1 MEIYSLTYSGS
12 ILNSISAFKRAS
24 SDIII
29 TTLSGFA
36 SYRLY
41 VANADNSWNTTI
53 TTTYKKPLISGFF
66 LISYFVFDLPIVRHF
81 LFFQFSQSEQIHPFY
96 FP

>member
-1 MEIYSLTYSGS
+1 LEQSHKPLIVLIVLDILTFAYPSSYGDINSLTYSGS

-29 TTLSGFA
+29 TTLSGLTA

-53 TTTYKKPLISGFF
+53 TTT
-66 LISYFVFDLPIVRHF
+66 
-81 LFFQFSQSEQIHPFY
+81 
-96 FP
+96 

>member
-1 MEIYSLTYSGS
+1 VSFVRFSCATSYSGS
-12 ILNSISAFKRAS
+12 ILNSISFKRAS

-29 TTLSGFA
+29 TTLSGLTA

-53 TTTYKKPLISGFF
+53 TTT
-66 LISYFVFDLPIVRHF
+66 
-81 LFFQFSQSEQIHPFY
+81 
-96 FP
+96 

>member
-1 MEIYSLTYSGS
+1 MEISIHLLSGS

-29 TTLSGFA
+29 TTLSGLTA

-53 TTTYKKPLISGFF
+53 TTT
-66 LISYFVFDLPIVRHF
+66 
-81 LFFQFSQSEQIHPFY
+81 
-96 FP
+96 

>member
-1 MEIYSLTYSGS
+1 MQLATQIQNLGNYSFGTKSQTFNSTDSSGYRLTFLSFILWRYNSLTYSGS

-29 TTLSGFA
+29 TTLSGLTA

-41 VANADNSWNTTI
+41 VANADNSWTTSV
-53 TTTYKKPLISGFF
+53 TTT
-66 LISYFVFDLPIVRHF
+66 
-81 LFFQFSQSEQIHPFY
+81 
-96 FP
+96 